1 MIVEKPRVYIE
12 TSMVSYLTARPS
24 RDVIAAAHQ
33 QLSIQWWENRRG
45 SFDLVTSLLVLDE
58 ARRGHPEAAARRIAA
73 LGSIPRLELTQDAQA
88 LADEIVRAG
97 LLPDSAFADAL
108 HIATATAH
116 QVDYLL
122 TWNCTHIANAEI
134 LPRVAAICEG
144 RGLAL
149 SYICTPEELLGDPQ

>member
-33 QLSIQWWENRRG
+33 QLSIQWRENRKG
-45 SFDLVTSLLVLDE
+45 SFDLVTSLLVVEE
-58 ARRGHPEAAARRIAA
+58 ASRGNPEAAGRR
-73 LGSIPRLELTQDAQA
+73 LSVLEDIPHLELTTDARA
-88 LADEIVRAG
+88 LANEIIRGG
-97 LLPDSAFADAL
+97 LLPDSAFPDAL
-108 HIATATAH
+108 HIAMATAH

-134 LPRVAAICEG
+134 LPKVATICEG